1 MNIETINE
9 LGRSLAMLK
18 ATIADLEIRARGIS
32 AALLKEMTADGLK
45 SVDCPGGAKITV
57 CNRKIWKYPASI
69 KALEEELKAAK
80 KEFESESPD
89 YEISRYLSTKLRAP
103 CNED

>member
-18 ATIADLEIRARGIS
+18 ATIADLEIRARGVS
-32 AALLKEMTADGLK
+32 AALLKEMMADGLK
-45 SVDCPGGAKITV
+45 SVDCPGAKITV

-69 KALEEELKAAK
+69 NALEEELKAAK

-89 YEISRYLSTKLRAP
+89 YEISRYLSTKLSNR
-103 CNED
+103 N